1 MKIEDQTQT
10 AEEVIT
16 SSQMGEGDE
25 MFTFGHLSGIN
36 QQDMEQ
42 VVREIAVELE
52 TPLDTLAIAL
62 KLGDPTVADKIRDAM
77 GMNVQKEL
85 DEIIDTLPKMKV
97 KDVED
102 EQMKIINLVKKMET
116 EGQITINQSGDLTG
130 DT

>member
-10 AEEVIT
+10 AEEVIN
-16 SSQMGEGDE
+16 SNQMGEGDE

-42 VVREIAVELE
+42 VVRAIAGELS
-52 TPLDTLAIAL
+52 LDVLAKAL
-62 KLGDPTVADKIRDAM
+62 KLADPAVTAKIRGAM
-77 GMNVQKEL
+77 GMTMQREL
-85 DEIIDTLPKMKV
+85 DEVIELTPPIRV